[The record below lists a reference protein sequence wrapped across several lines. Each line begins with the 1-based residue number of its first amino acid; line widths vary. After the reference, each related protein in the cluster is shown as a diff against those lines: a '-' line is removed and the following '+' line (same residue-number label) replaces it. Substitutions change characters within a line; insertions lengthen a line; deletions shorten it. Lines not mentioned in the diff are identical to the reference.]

1 VSGAKFLL
9 DTNIL
14 IGLENGTEAA
24 LTLVEKSG
32 VSPNNSAVS
41 QISRIEL
48 LSFHALTADQE
59 QRLTAMLSAVSII
72 PLDAAVEREAIALR
86 RKHRLKLPDA
96 IIAGSA
102 RAHGLTLLTLDEKLA
117 ALVTST

>member
-1 VSGAKFLL
+1 VSGATFLL

-24 LTLVEKSG
+24 LTLVEKTG

-48 LSFHALTADQE
+48 LGFHALTAEQE
-59 QRLTAMLSAVSII
+59 RRLA
-72 PLDAAVEREAIALR
+72 AIALR

-102 RAHGLTLLTLDEKLA
+102 RVHRLTLLTLDGKLA
-117 ALVTST
+117 AAVAGA